1 MIKDHDFSNLRW
13 PVSMAGEQKDRPF
26 GYIKAFK
33 KQEEYILQLYVYPID
48 FAEFCELIGSLNDF
62 T

>member
-1 MIKDHDFSNLRW
+1 
-13 PVSMAGEQKDRPF
+13 MAGEQKDRPF

-48 FAEFCELIGSLNDF
+48 FQEFCQLIGSLNDY
-62 T
+62 TQHSLTTP